1 MKILGIIAF
10 IGILLLVIIATV
22 TGIDIDLFMTGATLQ
37 LMAEILGGL
46 VIIYPL
52 TNEIMYSQIM
62 HSKIKLKKLHLFG
75 VFMVVIYTTLTMCLL
90 SVVFRDVKYIQ
101 IDHVGYYMQTI
112 FSVFVILILQ
122 KTNGIK

>member
-62 HSKIKLKKLHLFG
+62 HSKIKLKKLHFFG

>member
-62 HSKIKLKKLHLFG
+62 HSKIKLKKLHFFG

-122 KTNGIK
+122 KTNRIK